1 MRVLVIGLGSMGR
14 RRIRNLKALGV
25 ADIAG
30 YDPRADRREAAA
42 SEYGIE
48 PFAGWT
54 AATCAQAGAWV
65 VSTPPLTH
73 LAYALQALA
82 AGVPVFTEADLPDP
96 LAAEVIRRRD
106 ETGLLVAPSC
116 TMRHYP
122 GPATVRKLVEEG
134 AIGRPLIFTYQSGQ
148 YLPDWHPWEHIRD
161 YYVSQ
166 PETGA
171 AREIV
176 PFELVWMTGLFGA
189 VTEIAGLSGA
199 SGVLDT
205 PINDH
210 YALALRFATG
220 VAGTLL
226 VDVVARP
233 AVRALRINGAAGTL
247 EWDQA
252 AGEVRVRGVDDA
264 AWTAH
269 ALEAGTREAGYINPE
284 EPYIAEMRDFLAA
297 VNGEK
302 PYPFALEDEIALHH
316 VLERMERDAE
326 LRAA

>member
-14 RRIRNLKALGV
+14 RRIRNLKALGMT
-25 ADIAG
+25 DITG
-30 YDPRADRREAAA
+30 YDPREDRRAAA
-42 SEYGIE
+42 AGDYGIE
-48 PFAGWT
+48 AFAEWT
-54 AATCAQAGAWV
+54 EAAGAGAGCWV

-73 LAYALQALA
+73 LAYALKALA
-82 AGVPVFTEADLPDP
+82 TGVPVFTEADLPDP
-96 LAAEVIRRRD
+96 LGPEVVRRRD
-106 ETGLLVAPSC
+106 ETGLVVAPSC
-116 TMRHYP
+116 TMRHFP
-122 GPATVRKLVEEG
+122 GPATVGRLIEAD

-189 VTEIAGLSGA
+189 VTDVAGLSGV
-199 SGVLDT
+199 SGVLDAE
-205 PINDH
+205 IDDH
-210 YALALRFATG
+210 YALALRFASG

-233 AVRALRINGAAGTL
+233 AVRTLRINGADGTL
-247 EWDQA
+247 EWDQTA
-252 AGEVRVRGVDDA
+252 NEVRVQGANDA

-269 ALEAGTREAGYINPE
+269 ALDAGTAEAGYINPE
-284 EPYIAEMRDFLAA
+284 EPYIEEMRDFLAA
-297 VNGEK
+297 ARGER
-302 PYPFALEDEIALHH
+302 PYPFALEDEMALHRA
-316 VLERMERDAE
+316 LERMEEDARA
-326 LRAA
+326 RAA